1 MENEIM
7 NYEEEAMEPEVEV
20 ETEEKSGMGTGAAM
34 LLGAGLTLAVG
45 AMVKFGKKLVEKC
58 KAKKLEK
65 KNEDSGDEQSEE

>member
-20 ETEEKSGMGTGAAM
+20 ETEQKSGIGTGAAM

-45 AMVKFGKKLVEKC
+45 AMVQLGKKLVEKC

-65 KNEDSGDEQSEE
+65 ENQDSGDEQTKQ

>member
-45 AMVKFGKKLVEKC
+45 AMVKLGKKLAEKC

-65 KNEDSGDEQSEE
+65 ENEDSGDEQSEE

>member
-7 NYEEEAMEPEVEV
+7 NYEEEVMEPEI
-20 ETEEKSGMGTGAAM
+20 ETEEKSGIGTGAAM

-65 KNEDSGDEQSEE
+65 ENEDSGDEQTK

>member
-7 NYEEEAMEPEVEV
+7 NYEEEAEPEVEV

-65 KNEDSGDEQSEE
+65 ENEDSDDEQSE